1 MASSFDYPLGILVD
15 ADGNVMPVWDQWFNR
30 IHQISAIA
38 QQSGPTAD
46 RPTSVLWIG
55 RQFYDTTL
63 GYPVLVHSVRPTVW
77 HNAAG
82 AVV

>member
-1 MASSFDYPLGILVD
+1 MSRSLIPNGKPLD
-15 ADGNVMPVWDQWFNR
+15 QQGNWLPSWLQVFTLWGAV
-30 IHQISAIA
+30 A
-38 QQSGPTAD
+38 TAAREYGATTD
-46 RPTSVLWIG
+46 RPTSGLWIG

-63 GYPVLVHSVRPTVW
+63 GYPVFVHSVGPVVW

>member
-1 MASSFDYPLGILVD
+1 MAGFDYPLGLLVD

-30 IHQISAIA
+30 IQQIASTG
-38 QQSGPTAD
+38 QQSGTTAD

-63 GYPVLVHSVRPTVW
+63 GYPVFVHSVRPTVW